1 MPVAERRSSQ
11 GRLRE
16 RAYLLLHS
24 LAGNSLGSHYREFLE
39 QDRRRA
45 YPDTGALLAAT
56 LEHAVAHV
64 PYYRGLVSPAEIQ
77 ADPFAA
83 LAGFRLLTR
92 DTVRSHWHELLSE
105 TGDRNKWI
113 KNTSGGSTGEPVPLR
128 QDPEHLARTVAIREV
143 YSTWA
148 GGALGEPE
156 LYIWG
161 SEKDLEAGGGD
172 PRNRFGNWLLRRQLL
187 NAFMLTDERIAAI
200 LGELS
205 EGPPQLVIA
214 YAQAGY
220 EVARFASRRGIAVPP
235 QRGVIATAGTLYG
248 FMREQ
253 LEATFGCSVLN
264 RYGSRETGDM
274 AGECEHR
281 SGLHVLPWSCHIEVL
296 GPDGEP
302 VDPGEE
308 GEIAVTGFTNRAMPL
323 IRYLIGDRARLP
335 EREISCPCGR
345 RTQMLAEVTGRSVDM
360 FLGPDGRMVDGEY
373 FTHLMY
379 FRPWLRQFQVVQ
391 KAPGEVVFRVAADGE
406 VPSAEREEIAAKTQ
420 AILGDGCTVSFEQVE
435 TIEPSASGKLRYTI
449 REF

>member
-1 MPVAERRSSQ
+1 MAAAERRSSQ

-16 RAYLLLHS
+16 RAYLRLHS
-24 LAGNSLGSHYREFLE
+24 LAGGSLPAHYREFLA

-45 YPDTGALLAAT
+45 YPDTGELLAAT
-56 LEHAVAHV
+56 LEHATAQV
-64 PYYRGLVSPAEIQ
+64 PYYRGFVSPAEIRS
-77 ADPFAA
+77 DPFTA
-83 LAGFRLLTR
+83 LARFPLLGR
-92 DTVRSHWHELLSE
+92 DTVREHWHEMLSN
-105 TGDRNKWI
+105 TGDRGKWVE
-113 KNTSGGSTGEPVPLR
+113 NTSGGSTGEPVPLR
-128 QDPEHLARTVAIREV
+128 QDPDHLALTVAIREV

-148 GGALGEPE
+148 GGGLGEPE

-161 SEKDLEAGGGD
+161 SEKDLEAGGAD
-172 PRNRFGNWLLRRQLL
+172 LRNRLGNWILQRRLL
-187 NAFMLTDERIAAI
+187 NAFLLTEERIEAI
-200 LGELS
+200 LRELRDA
-205 EGPPQLVIA
+205 PPHLVIA

-220 EVARFASRRGIAVPP
+220 EVARFASQRGIEVPP
-235 QRGVIATAGTLYG
+235 QRGMIATAGTLYG

-253 LEATFGCSVLN
+253 MEETFGCTVLN

-302 VDPGEE
+302 VGPGEE

-335 EREISCPCGR
+335 EREIACPCGR

-391 KAPGEVVFRVAADGE
+391 KAPAEVVIRVATEGE
-406 VPSAEREEIAAKTQ
+406 VPAGDREEIVAKTQ
-420 AILGDGCTVSFEQVE
+420 AVLGDGCAVSFERVE

>member
-1 MPVAERRSSQ
+1 MPPAEHRSSQ
-11 GRLRE
+11 ARLRE

-24 LAGNSLGSHYREFLE
+24 LSGDSLGSHYREFLE

-45 YPDTGALLAAT
+45 YPDSGELLAAT
-56 LEHAVAHV
+56 LGHATAHV
-64 PYYRGLVSPAEIQ
+64 PYYRSLVSAAEIE

-83 LAGFRLLTR
+83 LARFPLLAR
-92 DTVRSHWHELLSE
+92 DTVREHWHELLSE
-105 TGDRNKWI
+105 TGDRSEWVE
-113 KNTSGGSTGEPVPLR
+113 NTSGGSTGEPVPLR
-128 QDPEHLARTVAIREV
+128 QDPEHLALSVAIREV

-148 GGALGEPE
+148 GGTLGAPE

-172 PRNRFGNWLLRRQLL
+172 PRSRFGNWILQRQLL
-187 NAFMLTDERIAAI
+187 NAFMLTDARIKAI
-200 LGELS
+200 LQELR
-205 EGPPQLVIA
+205 GAPPHLVIA

-220 EVARFASRRGIAVPP
+220 EVARFAARHEIQVPP
-235 QRGVIATAGTLYG
+235 QRGLIATAGTLHE

-253 LEATFGCSVLN
+253 MEQTFSCAVLN

-274 AGECEHR
+274 AGECGHH

-302 VDPGEE
+302 VGPGEE

-335 EREISCPCGR
+335 EREIACPCGR

-391 KAPGEVVFRVAADGE
+391 KAPAEVVFRVATEGE
-406 VPSAEREEIAAKTQ
+406 VPVADRDEIVAKTQ
-420 AILGDGCTVSFEQVE
+420 AVLGDGCVVSFERVE